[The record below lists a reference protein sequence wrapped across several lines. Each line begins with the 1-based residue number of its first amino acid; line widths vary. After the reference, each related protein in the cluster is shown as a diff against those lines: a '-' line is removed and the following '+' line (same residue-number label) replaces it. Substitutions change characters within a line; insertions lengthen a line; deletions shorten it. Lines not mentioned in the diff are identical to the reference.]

1 MPSLI
6 YVPYYKCK
14 FLENDTLKLKVI
26 EVILID
32 LKFCLPLLILDCN
45 MVLLQYDLYFCN
57 DFYLYKHGSSPQCIG
72 SNFRRNFSTGAVKGV
87 TRPNTQ

>member
-14 FLENDTLKLKVI
+14 FLENDTLELKVI
-26 EVILID
+26 EVILTD

-57 DFYLYKHGSSPQCIG
+57 DFLFVQTWFQPTVYRFK
-72 SNFRRNFSTGAVKGV
+72 F
-87 TRPNTQ
+87 